1 MKCVIAYPSIWII
14 QVFFLGLASIRNI
27 LKLDNPDSER
37 ERETSGTTYACLYNR
52 EIYDFDTLSD
62 FFRIFYLCGEKLSI
76 SCDYIIKIG
85 NDT

>member
-1 MKCVIAYPSIWII
+1 MHG
-14 QVFFLGLASIRNI
+14 GLVPHGGRDHM
-27 LKLDNPDSER
+27 LKTRLKRDTHHLFRGSFSKGAVR
-37 ERETSGTTYACLYNR
+37 ERSLTRYACLYNR